1 MYGTTKVDHQKDDN
15 SDGQQ
20 ACILYFYA
28 QLQQTRALISHK
40 GYRTVLRRS
49 LEVSQIVSGKR
60 PIICIFMYFYVFFML
75 DVSTPGLQYP
85 TITMHTHHDED
96 NLCQEI
102 SSQFYAR
109 LEGTRTL
116 VSCRG
121 FVPIIMMLVTCSLHL
136 KTRTRK
142 QKQNKTQTLVLAC
155 ICFDS

>member
-28 QLQQTRALISHK
+28 QLQQTSFNIPQGISDCITKVIRSITNSVGQKAYNLYFHVLLCIFYARCQHTRAL
-40 GYRTVLRRS
+40 
-49 LEVSQIVSGKR
+49 
-60 PIICIFMYFYVFFML
+60 
-75 DVSTPGLQYP
+75 DP

-109 LEGTRTL
+109 LEETRTL
-116 VSCRG
+116 VSRRG